1 MEEIKS
7 KDLRIKE
14 LQEENKNLQLYNR
27 DILAKNNKPII
38 SPILVENKENNNQFL
53 LNTSAFLNNE
63 ENVLKLKIER
73 RQSETRNDFSLNL
86 DDNLENLELTS
97 IMFSLF
103 FYLT

>member
-97 IMFSLF
+97 IMFFLF
-103 FYLT
+103 FY